1 MKNLK
6 TLSRRFALLLAVCFL
21 LVPLCASGVS
31 AVNLSESCSIM
42 FHFDTNAFSDMFGEN
57 GNTAV
62 VADLYLVADAVA
74 VENADAYT
82 FQLREL
88 YSHYGLPNPG
98 DAGVDRDAFAQEA
111 MKIALEYD
119 ATPTVSAVPANTKA
133 ENLSAGL
140 YLVLIHG
147 NDVDYVDTVNGK
159 QVTTALSA
167 DGRTRYCFNPVL
179 VSVPTKPADSEG
191 SVNTANPGAWIYDHE
206 FTPKPEQDDYSEKR
220 LILHKVGEDG
230 KKLPNAKFK
239 LYATRLVG
247 DINGGD
253 INDGIPVDNEILTV
267 YTEEYGYITLY
278 CVGEY
283 TTDKNGDIIIS
294 HPDVMDDDVLY
305 AWVETE
311 APEGYDLDPTPHFF
325 FAYQAEEAYPSERY
339 PDTVYFDAAN
349 AGGSVWVTREMKH
362 LGSSMA
368 NVLTFRNVSEEPIDL
383 KVQGYDCEGV
393 SFSLFDVPDL
403 LKSFE
408 CETLDELNDSYDLN
422 VEADYDWSID
432 WDEGCGELKSL
443 PAGASATLFMRID
456 LSADYKDVYE
466 DHGLLRPT
474 FTYKCFKAG
483 ESLGTA
489 DARAYRVVTYQYAQN
504 DAEVGIHAVNKK
516 SVVEPDGT
524 ELPETGG
531 MGTTAFFLA
540 GSGLAAIALFL
551 LIIKK
556 RGEA

>member
-6 TLSRRFALLLAVCFL
+6 TLSRRFALLLAVCLL

-31 AVNLSESCSIM
+31 AVNLSESCSIT
-42 FHFDTNAFSDMFGEN
+42 FRLDTNAFSDMYGEN

-82 FQLREL
+82 FQLRDA
-88 YSHYGLPNPG
+88 YRGLPNPG
-98 DAGVDRDAFAQEA
+98 DAGVDRDAFAQAA
-111 MKIALEYD
+111 MKIALEWE
-119 ATPTVSAVPANTKA
+119 TPSPSAVPANTKA

-147 NDVDYVDTVNGK
+147 NDVDYVANVNGK
-159 QVTTALSA
+159 LVTTALSA

-206 FTPKPEQDDYSEKR
+206 FTPKPEQDDYSEKK

-253 INDGIPVDNEILTV
+253 INDGIPVDNETLTV

-294 HPDVMDDDVLY
+294 HPEVMDDDVLY

-325 FAYQAEEAYPSERY
+325 FAQYEGGVANPELY
-339 PDTVYFDAAN
+339 PDTVYFDADPDA
-349 AGGSVWVTREMKH
+349 AGGVQVTREMKRIS
-362 LGSSMA
+362 SSMA
-368 NVLTFRNVSEEPIDL
+368 NVLTFRNVSGEPVTI
-383 KVQGYDCEGV
+383 KVQGYGCEGV
-393 SFSLFDVPDL
+393 SFSLFD
-403 LKSFE
+403 
-408 CETLDELNDSYDLN
+408 LDKEDG
-422 VEADYDWSID
+422 YDWTIK
-432 WDEGCGELKSL
+432 WEEGYGELESL
-443 PAGASATLFMRID
+443 APGASATLFMRID
-456 LSADYKDVYE
+456 LSSDYKDVYE
-466 DHGLLRPT
+466 DEGLLRAT

-483 ESLGTA
+483 SESLGAT
-489 DARAYRVVTYQYAQN
+489 DAKAYGVETYRYAQN